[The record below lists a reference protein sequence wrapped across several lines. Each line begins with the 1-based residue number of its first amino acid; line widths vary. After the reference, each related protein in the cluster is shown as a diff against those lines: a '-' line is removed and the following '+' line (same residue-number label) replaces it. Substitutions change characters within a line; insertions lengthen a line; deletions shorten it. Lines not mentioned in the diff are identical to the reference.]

1 MKKLIWIVILAAVG
15 YFAYTQFFPRLSE
28 EEKQVQE
35 LEKTFYSGT
44 KAFVGASSQMG
55 EPGMA
60 AIADPEAAV
69 DKIKEVERRLAGLKQ
84 SLTEEAAQARAEALQ
99 GKIQNFYEKNEI
111 K

>member
-1 MKKLIWIVILAAVG
+1 MRKLIWIVILAAVG
-15 YFAYTQFFPRLSE
+15 YLAYTQFFPRLSE

-35 LEKTFYSGT
+35 LERTFDGAT
-44 KAFVGASSQMG
+44 KAFVGASSQLG

-60 AIADPEAAV
+60 AIADPEAAI

-84 SLTEEAAQARAEALQ
+84 SLTEEAARAKAEALQ